1 VTRRL
6 LFPAACAFVTAFAT
20 PLGISPAAAIDCL
33 RASSAV
39 EPAICTNIDLRMSD
53 EGFNQGYL
61 RLLDRLDVEQRRQ
74 LIAAQKRWLA
84 ERDALCM
91 AKPATEVAE
100 CVRTAMSRREEELTT
115 RYSAGIRFG
124 EFRLGAAGQTLLVGH
139 ERLDVT
145 GQSGDVL
152 RLLQGNA
159 VIAESQAPFEVE
171 GRAGDDRGEAVVVS
185 THDFGNLGMSEQY
198 LLWSLAGQRL
208 HVEQLKTECL
218 NYDVTR
224 KGKRLELRTTASP
237 GCEGVVTT
245 WSAEGGLKLARS
257 TEFSPK
263 QGTTM
268 AAFKP
273 DQSPLDIEQ
282 FYVHLRRLAP
292 EDWRAMARA
301 LRFATLRSAED
312 DKYLVLSPCS
322 NGHVC
327 QTSAAFAACTKNG
340 KACFFAYEWSFAKVK
355 YFPDRARWPADLT
368 PVVDDWVKGEMRD

>member
-1 VTRRL
+1 MRRQ
-6 LFPAACAFVTAFAT
+6 LFPTAFAFVTAFMT
-20 PLGISPAAAIDCL
+20 TLGISPAAAIDCL
-33 RASSAV
+33 RASNAV
-39 EPAICTNIDLRMSD
+39 ETAICTNVDLRMSD

-61 RLLDRLDVEQRRQ
+61 RLLDRLDLEQRRE
-74 LIAAQKRWLA
+74 LVAAQKRWLA

-91 AKPATEVAE
+91 AKAATEVAE
-100 CVRTAMSRREEELTT
+100 CVRKAMSRREEELNT

-124 EFRLGAAGQTLLVGH
+124 ELRLGAAGQTLSVGH

-152 RLLQGNA
+152 RLLQGSA

-171 GRAGDDRGEAVVVS
+171 GRAGDDQGEAVVVS

-198 LLWSLAGQRL
+198 LLWSLPGQPL
-208 HVEQLKTECL
+208 HAELLKTECL

-237 GCEGVVTT
+237 GCEGVVRT
-245 WSAEGGLKLARS
+245 WSAQSGLKLERS
-257 TEFSPK
+257 IEFSPK
-263 QGTTM
+263 RGTTM
-268 AAFKP
+268 ADFRH

-282 FYVHLRRLAP
+282 FYLHLRRLAP
-292 EDWRAMARA
+292 QDWRAMARA
-301 LRFATLRSAED
+301 LRFAALRSADD

-327 QTSAAFAACTKNG
+327 QTSPAFAGCTKDG
-340 KACFFAYEWSFAKVK
+340 KACFFAYEWRFGKVK
-355 YFPDRARWPADLT
+355 YFPDRARWPADLA
-368 PVVDDWVKGEMRD
+368 PVVDDWVNGEMRD